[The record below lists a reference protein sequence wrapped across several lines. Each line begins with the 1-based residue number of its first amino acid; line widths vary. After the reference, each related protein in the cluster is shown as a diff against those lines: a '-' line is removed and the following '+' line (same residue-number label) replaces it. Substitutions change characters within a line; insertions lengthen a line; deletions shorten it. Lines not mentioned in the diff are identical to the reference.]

1 MRPPQGIRRM
11 RVLLLVML
19 LLIGIINYVDRSTL
33 AIANHSVQDEFGI
46 GPTEMG
52 LLLSV
57 FSWAYAF
64 AQLPAGGLLDR
75 FGPRKVLGGGL
86 LLWSV
91 AQAFCGVAAN
101 FKQMLFGRL
110 FLGVGEAPAF
120 PGGAKVV
127 ADWFPRESR
136 GLPIGLFNTA
146 STLAPAIAPPLLTWL
161 MLSYGWR
168 TMFVV
173 AGVAG
178 IVLALIWF
186 AVYRDRAQLSA
197 EPGPAPEPVS
207 LREWLGLL
215 RHRSTWG
222 MMIGFS
228 GVIYSIYLYLTWLP
242 AYLSSERGLSVAD
255 TGIALVVPYLAGTLG
270 MLSGGGVGDLL
281 VRRGFS
287 TMIARKVPIC
297 AGLLLGGLCTIP
309 VALTPSTAL
318 ALVCISASQ
327 FFMNNAS
334 AGAWS
339 LAATVGAERITA
351 SLGSLQNFGG
361 YFGGA
366 FAPLI
371 TGIIVDRTGS
381 FVIALLAASGIAIA
395 AALSYAFL
403 VGRPV
408 GPEPVKSTVEQRRGA
423 DGRG

>member
-1 MRPPQGIRRM
+1 M
-11 RVLLLVML
+11 RVVLMVML
-19 LLIGIINYVDRSTL
+19 LLIGIVNYIDRSTL
-33 AIANHSVQDEFGI
+33 AIANHSVQHDFGI

-75 FGPRKVLGGGL
+75 FGTRRVLGGGL

-91 AQAFCGVAAN
+91 AQAFCGLAAN
-101 FKQMLFGRL
+101 FKQMLFGRV
-110 FLGVGEAPAF
+110 FLGLGEAPAF

-127 ADWFPRESR
+127 SEWWPRESR
-136 GLPIGLFNTA
+136 GLPVGLFNAA
-146 STLAPAIAPPLLTWL
+146 STIAPAIAPPLLTWL

-168 TMFVV
+168 AMFVV

-186 AVYRDRAQLSA
+186 TVHRDR
-197 EPGPAPEPVS
+197 GPAADDQQPVPVS
-207 LREWLGLL
+207 VREWAGLL
-215 RHRSTWG
+215 RHRTTWG
-222 MMIGFS
+222 MVLGFT

-242 AYLSSERGLSVAD
+242 AYLESERGLSVAD
-255 TGIALVVPYLAGTLG
+255 TGIALIVPYLAGTLG
-270 MLSGGGVGDLL
+270 MLAGGAFGDLL
-281 VRRGFS
+281 VRRGVS
-287 TMIARKVPIC
+287 TMPARKIPIC
-297 AGLLLGGLCTIP
+297 TGLLVGGLCTIP

-318 ALVCISASQ
+318 ALVCISLAQ
-327 FFMNNAS
+327 FFMNSAS

-339 LAATVGAERITA
+339 LAATAGSERITA

-371 TGIIVDRTGS
+371 TGIIVDQTGS
-381 FVIALLAASGIAIA
+381 FVMALLAASGIAIL

-408 GPEPVKSTVEQRRGA
+408 GVAVGPQTAKEPA
-423 DGRG
+423 

>member
-1 MRPPQGIRRM
+1 MGAPAGIRRM
-11 RVLLLVML
+11 RIVLMVML
-19 LLIGIINYVDRSTL
+19 LLIGIVNYIDRSTL
-33 AIANHSVQDEFGI
+33 AIANHSVQHDFGI

-75 FGPRKVLGGGL
+75 FGTRRVLGGGL

-91 AQAFCGVAAN
+91 AQAFCGLAAN
-101 FKQMLFGRL
+101 FKQMLFGRM
-110 FLGVGEAPAF
+110 FLGLGEAPAF

-127 ADWFPRESR
+127 SEWWPRESR
-136 GLPIGLFNTA
+136 GLPVGLFNAA
-146 STLAPAIAPPLLTWL
+146 STIAPAIAPPLLTWL

-168 TMFVV
+168 TMFVI
-173 AGVAG
+173 AGVVG

-186 AVYRDRAQLSA
+186 AVHRDRRQVEA
-197 EPGPAPEPVS
+197 EDEPEPVS
-207 LREWLGLL
+207 IKEWAGLL
-215 RHRSTWG
+215 RHRTTWG
-222 MMIGFS
+222 MVLGFS

-242 AYLSSERGLSVAD
+242 AYLESERGLSVAD

-270 MLSGGGVGDLL
+270 MLAGGAFGDLL
-281 VRRGFS
+281 VRRGVP
-287 TMIARKVPIC
+287 TMAARKIPIC
-297 AGLLLGGLCTIP
+297 TGLVVGGLCTIP
-309 VALTPSTAL
+309 VALTPSTTL
-318 ALVCISASQ
+318 ALVCISLAQ
-327 FFMNNAS
+327 FFMNSAS

-339 LAATVGAERITA
+339 LAATAGSARITA

-371 TGIIVDRTGS
+371 TGIIVDETGS
-381 FVIALLAASGIAIA
+381 FVLALLAASGIAIV

-403 VGRPV
+403 VGKPV
-408 GPEPVKSTVEQRRGA
+408 GQAPTPVETPTQR
-423 DGRG
+423 

>member
-1 MRPPQGIRRM
+1 MRI
-11 RVLLLVML
+11 VLMVML
-19 LLIGIINYVDRSTL
+19 LLIGIVNYIDRSTL
-33 AIANHSVQDEFGI
+33 AIANHSVQHDFGI

-75 FGPRKVLGGGL
+75 FGTRRVLGGGL

-91 AQAFCGVAAN
+91 AQAFCGLAAN
-101 FKQMLFGRL
+101 FKQMLFGRM
-110 FLGVGEAPAF
+110 FLGLGEAPAF

-127 ADWFPRESR
+127 SEWWPRESR
-136 GLPIGLFNTA
+136 GLPVGLFNAA
-146 STLAPAIAPPLLTWL
+146 STIAPAIAPPLLTWL

-168 TMFVV
+168 AMFVV
-173 AGVAG
+173 AGVVG

-186 AVYRDRAQLSA
+186 AVHRDRGQV
-197 EPGPAPEPVS
+197 EVEDEPEPVS
-207 LREWLGLL
+207 IKEWAGLL
-215 RHRSTWG
+215 RHRTTWG
-222 MMIGFS
+222 MVLGFS

-242 AYLSSERGLSVAD
+242 AYLESERGLSVAD

-270 MLSGGGVGDLL
+270 MLAGGAFGDLL
-281 VRRGFS
+281 VRRGVP
-287 TMIARKVPIC
+287 TMAARKIPIC
-297 AGLLLGGLCTIP
+297 TGLVVGGLCTIP
-309 VALTPSTAL
+309 VALTPSTTL
-318 ALVCISASQ
+318 ALVCISLAQ
-327 FFMNNAS
+327 FFMNSAS

-339 LAATVGAERITA
+339 LAATAGSERITA

-371 TGIIVDRTGS
+371 TGIIVDQTGS
-381 FVIALLAASGIAIA
+381 FVLALLAASGIAIV

-403 VGRPV
+403 VGKPV
-408 GPEPVKSTVEQRRGA
+408 GLAPTPVETPTQR
-423 DGRG
+423 

>member
-1 MRPPQGIRRM
+1 MRI
-11 RVLLLVML
+11 VLMVML
-19 LLIGIINYVDRSTL
+19 LLIGIVNYIDRSTL
-33 AIANHSVQDEFGI
+33 AIANHSVQHDFGI

-75 FGPRKVLGGGL
+75 FGTRRVLGGGL

-91 AQAFCGVAAN
+91 AQAFCGLAAN
-101 FKQMLFGRL
+101 FKQMLFGRM
-110 FLGVGEAPAF
+110 FLGLGEAPAF

-127 ADWFPRESR
+127 SEWWPRESR
-136 GLPIGLFNTA
+136 GLPVGLFNAA
-146 STLAPAIAPPLLTWL
+146 STIAPAIAPPLLTWL

-173 AGVAG
+173 AGVVG

-186 AVYRDRAQLSA
+186 AVHRDRGQV
-197 EPGPAPEPVS
+197 EVEGEPEPVS
-207 LREWLGLL
+207 IKEWAGLL
-215 RHRSTWG
+215 RHRTTWG
-222 MMIGFS
+222 MVLGFS

-242 AYLSSERGLSVAD
+242 AYLESERGLSVAD

-270 MLSGGGVGDLL
+270 MLAGGAFGDLL
-281 VRRGFS
+281 VRRGVP
-287 TMIARKVPIC
+287 TMAARKIPIC
-297 AGLLLGGLCTIP
+297 TGLVVGGLCTIP
-309 VALTPSTAL
+309 VALTPSTTL
-318 ALVCISASQ
+318 ALVCISLAQ
-327 FFMNNAS
+327 FFMNSAS

-339 LAATVGAERITA
+339 LAATAGSERITA

-371 TGIIVDRTGS
+371 TGIIVDQTGS
-381 FVIALLAASGIAIA
+381 FVLALLAASGIAIV

-403 VGRPV
+403 VGKPV
-408 GPEPVKSTVEQRRGA
+408 GLAPTPVETPTQR
-423 DGRG
+423 

>member
-1 MRPPQGIRRM
+1 MRI
-11 RVLLLVML
+11 VLMVML
-19 LLIGIINYVDRSTL
+19 LLIGIVNYIDRSTL
-33 AIANHSVQDEFGI
+33 AIANHSVQHDFGI

-75 FGPRKVLGGGL
+75 FGTRRVLGGGL

-91 AQAFCGVAAN
+91 AQAFCGLAAN
-101 FKQMLFGRL
+101 FKQMLFGRM
-110 FLGVGEAPAF
+110 FLGLGEAPAF

-127 ADWFPRESR
+127 SEWWPRESR
-136 GLPIGLFNTA
+136 GLPVGLFNAA
-146 STLAPAIAPPLLTWL
+146 STIAPAIAPPLLTWL

-168 TMFVV
+168 AMFVV
-173 AGVAG
+173 AGVVG

-186 AVYRDRAQLSA
+186 AVHRDREQV
-197 EPGPAPEPVS
+197 EFEDEPEPVS
-207 LREWLGLL
+207 IKEWAGLL
-215 RHRSTWG
+215 RHRTTWG
-222 MMIGFS
+222 MVLGFS

-242 AYLSSERGLSVAD
+242 AYLESERGLSVAD

-270 MLSGGGVGDLL
+270 MLAGGAFGDLL
-281 VRRGFS
+281 VRRGVP
-287 TMIARKVPIC
+287 TMAARKIPIC
-297 AGLLLGGLCTIP
+297 TGLVVGGLCTIP
-309 VALTPSTAL
+309 VALTPSTTL
-318 ALVCISASQ
+318 ALVCISLAQ
-327 FFMNNAS
+327 FFMNSAS

-339 LAATVGAERITA
+339 LAATAGSERITA

-371 TGIIVDRTGS
+371 TGIIVDQTGS
-381 FVIALLAASGIAIA
+381 FVLALLAASGIAIV

-403 VGRPV
+403 VGKPV
-408 GPEPVKSTVEQRRGA
+408 GLAPTPVETPTQR
-423 DGRG
+423 

>member
-1 MRPPQGIRRM
+1 MRI
-11 RVLLLVML
+11 VLMVML
-19 LLIGIINYVDRSTL
+19 LLIGIVNYIDRSTL
-33 AIANHSVQDEFGI
+33 AIANHSVQHDFGI

-75 FGPRKVLGGGL
+75 FGTRRVLGGGL

-91 AQAFCGVAAN
+91 AQAFCGLAAN
-101 FKQMLFGRL
+101 FKQMLFGRM
-110 FLGVGEAPAF
+110 FLGLGEAPAF

-127 ADWFPRESR
+127 SEWWPRESR
-136 GLPIGLFNTA
+136 GLPVGLFNAA
-146 STLAPAIAPPLLTWL
+146 STIAPAIAPPLLTWL

-173 AGVAG
+173 AGVVG

-186 AVYRDRAQLSA
+186 AVHRDRRQVEA
-197 EPGPAPEPVS
+197 EDEPEPVS
-207 LREWLGLL
+207 IKEWAGLL
-215 RHRSTWG
+215 RHRTTWG
-222 MMIGFS
+222 MVLGFS

-242 AYLSSERGLSVAD
+242 AYLESERGLSVAD

-270 MLSGGGVGDLL
+270 MLAGGAFGDLL
-281 VRRGFS
+281 VRRGVP
-287 TMIARKVPIC
+287 TMAARKIPIC
-297 AGLLLGGLCTIP
+297 TGLVVGGLCTIP
-309 VALTPSTAL
+309 VALTPSTTL
-318 ALVCISASQ
+318 ALVCISLAQ
-327 FFMNNAS
+327 FFMNSAS

-339 LAATVGAERITA
+339 LAATAGSERITA

-371 TGIIVDRTGS
+371 TGIIVDQTGS
-381 FVIALLAASGIAIA
+381 FVLALLAASGIAIV

-403 VGRPV
+403 VGKPV
-408 GPEPVKSTVEQRRGA
+408 GLALTPVETPTQR
-423 DGRG
+423 

>member
-1 MRPPQGIRRM
+1 M
-11 RVLLLVML
+11 RVLLLVL
-19 LLIGIINYVDRSTL
+19 LVLIGIVNYVDRSTL
-33 AIANHSVQDEFGI
+33 AIANNSVQDEFGI

-86 LLWSV
+86 LLWSA
-91 AQAFCGVAAN
+91 AQAFCGLAAG
-101 FKQMLFGRL
+101 FKQMLAGRL
-110 FLGVGEAPAF
+110 VLGLGEAPAF

-136 GLPIGLFNTA
+136 GLPVGLFNTA

-168 TMFVV
+168 TMFVA

-178 IVLALIWF
+178 IVLALVWF
-186 AVYRDRAQLSA
+186 VVYRDRGQVAD
-197 EPGPAPEPVS
+197 EPEPEAAPEPVS
-207 LREWLGLL
+207 VREWVSLL

-228 GVIYSIYLYLTWLP
+228 GVIYSVYLYLTWLP
-242 AYLSSERGLSVAD
+242 AYLEGERGLSVAD
-255 TGIALVVPYLAGTLG
+255 TGLALVVPYLAGTLG

-281 VRRGFS
+281 VRRGVR

-309 VALTPSTAL
+309 VALTPSTTL
-318 ALVCISASQ
+318 ALVCISGAQ

-339 LAATVGAERITA
+339 LATTVGAERITA

-403 VGRPV
+403 VGKPV
-408 GPEPVKSTVEQRRGA
+408 GLTEAETVPSR
-423 DGRG
+423 

>member
-1 MRPPQGIRRM
+1 MRI
-11 RVLLLVML
+11 VLMVML
-19 LLIGIINYVDRSTL
+19 LLIGIVNYIDRSTL
-33 AIANHSVQDEFGI
+33 AIANHSVQHDFGI

-75 FGPRKVLGGGL
+75 FGTRRVLGGGL

-91 AQAFCGVAAN
+91 AQAFCGLAAN
-101 FKQMLFGRL
+101 FKQMLFGRM
-110 FLGVGEAPAF
+110 FLGLGEAPAF

-127 ADWFPRESR
+127 SEWWPRESR
-136 GLPIGLFNTA
+136 GLPVGLFNAA
-146 STLAPAIAPPLLTWL
+146 STIAPAIAPPLLTWL

-168 TMFVV
+168 AMFVV
-173 AGVAG
+173 AGVVG

-186 AVYRDRAQLSA
+186 AVHRDRGQV
-197 EPGPAPEPVS
+197 EVEDEPEPVS
-207 LREWLGLL
+207 IKEWAGLL
-215 RHRSTWG
+215 RHRTTWG
-222 MMIGFS
+222 MVLGFS

-242 AYLSSERGLSVAD
+242 AYLESERGLSVAD

-270 MLSGGGVGDLL
+270 MLAGGGFGDLL
-281 VRRGFS
+281 VRRGVP
-287 TMIARKVPIC
+287 TMAARKIPIC
-297 AGLLLGGLCTIP
+297 TGLVVGGLCTIP
-309 VALTPSTAL
+309 VALTPSTTL
-318 ALVCISASQ
+318 ALVCISLAQ
-327 FFMNNAS
+327 FFMNSAS

-339 LAATVGAERITA
+339 LAATAGSERITA

-371 TGIIVDRTGS
+371 TGIIVDQTGS
-381 FVIALLAASGIAIA
+381 FVLALLAASGIAIV

-403 VGRPV
+403 VGKPV
-408 GPEPVKSTVEQRRGA
+408 GLAPPTPAETPTQRSWGV
-423 DGRG
+423 

>member
-1 MRPPQGIRRM
+1 MRI
-11 RVLLLVML
+11 VLMVML
-19 LLIGIINYVDRSTL
+19 LLIGIVNYIDRSTL
-33 AIANHSVQDEFGI
+33 AIANHSVQHDFGI

-75 FGPRKVLGGGL
+75 FGTRRVLGGGL

-91 AQAFCGVAAN
+91 AQAFCGLAAN
-101 FKQMLFGRL
+101 FKQMLFGRM
-110 FLGVGEAPAF
+110 FLGLGEAPAF

-127 ADWFPRESR
+127 SEWWPRESR
-136 GLPIGLFNTA
+136 GLPVGLFNAA
-146 STLAPAIAPPLLTWL
+146 STIAPAIAPPLLTWL

-168 TMFVV
+168 AMFVV
-173 AGVAG
+173 AGVVG

-186 AVYRDRAQLSA
+186 AVHRDRGQV
-197 EPGPAPEPVS
+197 EVEDGPEPVS
-207 LREWLGLL
+207 IKEWAGLL
-215 RHRSTWG
+215 RHRTTWG
-222 MMIGFS
+222 MVLGFS

-242 AYLSSERGLSVAD
+242 AYLESERGLSVAD

-270 MLSGGGVGDLL
+270 MLAGGAFGDLL
-281 VRRGFS
+281 VRRGVP
-287 TMIARKVPIC
+287 TMAARKIPIC
-297 AGLLLGGLCTIP
+297 TGLVVGGLCTIP
-309 VALTPSTAL
+309 VALTPSTTL
-318 ALVCISASQ
+318 ALVCISLAQ
-327 FFMNNAS
+327 FFMNSAS

-339 LAATVGAERITA
+339 LAATAGSERITA

-371 TGIIVDRTGS
+371 TGIIVDQTGS
-381 FVIALLAASGIAIA
+381 FVLALLAASGIAIV

-403 VGRPV
+403 VGKPV
-408 GPEPVKSTVEQRRGA
+408 GLAPTPVETPTQR
-423 DGRG
+423 

>member
-1 MRPPQGIRRM
+1 MRI
-11 RVLLLVML
+11 VLMVML
-19 LLIGIINYVDRSTL
+19 LLIGIVNYIDRSTL
-33 AIANHSVQDEFGI
+33 AIANHSVQHDFGI

-75 FGPRKVLGGGL
+75 FGTRRVLGGGL

-91 AQAFCGVAAN
+91 AQAFCGLAAN
-101 FKQMLFGRL
+101 FKQMLFGRM
-110 FLGVGEAPAF
+110 FLGLGEAPAF

-127 ADWFPRESR
+127 SEWWPRESR
-136 GLPIGLFNTA
+136 GLPVGLFNAA
-146 STLAPAIAPPLLTWL
+146 STIAPAIAPPLLTWL

-168 TMFVV
+168 AMFVV
-173 AGVAG
+173 AGVVG

-186 AVYRDRAQLSA
+186 AVHRDRGQV
-197 EPGPAPEPVS
+197 EFEDEPEPVS
-207 LREWLGLL
+207 IKEWAGLL
-215 RHRSTWG
+215 RHRTTWG
-222 MMIGFS
+222 MVLGFS

-242 AYLSSERGLSVAD
+242 AYLESERGLSVAD

-270 MLSGGGVGDLL
+270 MLAGGAFGDLL
-281 VRRGFS
+281 VRRGVP
-287 TMIARKVPIC
+287 TMAARKIPIC
-297 AGLLLGGLCTIP
+297 TGLVVGGLCTIP
-309 VALTPSTAL
+309 VALTPSTTL
-318 ALVCISASQ
+318 ALVCISLAQ
-327 FFMNNAS
+327 FFMNSAS

-339 LAATVGAERITA
+339 LAATAGSERITA

-371 TGIIVDRTGS
+371 TGIIVDQTGS
-381 FVIALLAASGIAIA
+381 FVLALLAASGIAIV

-403 VGRPV
+403 VGKPV
-408 GPEPVKSTVEQRRGA
+408 GLAPTPVETPTQR
-423 DGRG
+423 

>member
-1 MRPPQGIRRM
+1 MRI
-11 RVLLLVML
+11 VLMVML
-19 LLIGIINYVDRSTL
+19 LLIGIVNYIDRSTL
-33 AIANHSVQDEFGI
+33 AIANHSVQHDFGI

-75 FGPRKVLGGGL
+75 FGTRRVLGGGL

-91 AQAFCGVAAN
+91 AQAFCGLAAN
-101 FKQMLFGRL
+101 FKQMLFGRM
-110 FLGVGEAPAF
+110 FLGLGEAPAF

-127 ADWFPRESR
+127 SEWWPRESR
-136 GLPIGLFNTA
+136 GLPVGLFNAA
-146 STLAPAIAPPLLTWL
+146 STIAPAIAPPLLTWL

-168 TMFVV
+168 TMFVI
-173 AGVAG
+173 AGVVG

-186 AVYRDRAQLSA
+186 AVHRDRRQVEA
-197 EPGPAPEPVS
+197 EDEPEPVS
-207 LREWLGLL
+207 IKEWAGLL
-215 RHRSTWG
+215 RHRTTWG
-222 MMIGFS
+222 MVLGFS

-242 AYLSSERGLSVAD
+242 AYLESERGLSVAD

-270 MLSGGGVGDLL
+270 MLAGGAFGDLL
-281 VRRGFS
+281 VRRGVP
-287 TMIARKVPIC
+287 TMAARKIPIC
-297 AGLLLGGLCTIP
+297 TGLVVGGLCTIP
-309 VALTPSTAL
+309 VALTPSTPL
-318 ALVCISASQ
+318 ALVCISLAQ
-327 FFMNNAS
+327 FFMNSAS

-339 LAATVGAERITA
+339 LAATAGSARITA

-371 TGIIVDRTGS
+371 TGIIVDETGS
-381 FVIALLAASGIAIA
+381 FVLALLAASGIAIV

-403 VGRPV
+403 VGKPV
-408 GPEPVKSTVEQRRGA
+408 GQAPTPVETPTQR
-423 DGRG
+423 

>member
-1 MRPPQGIRRM
+1 MRI
-11 RVLLLVML
+11 VLMVML
-19 LLIGIINYVDRSTL
+19 LLIGIVNYIDRSTL
-33 AIANHSVQDEFGI
+33 AIANHSVQHDFGI

-75 FGPRKVLGGGL
+75 FGTRRVLGGGL

-91 AQAFCGVAAN
+91 AQAFCGLAAN
-101 FKQMLFGRL
+101 FKQMLFGRM
-110 FLGVGEAPAF
+110 FLGLGEAPAF

-127 ADWFPRESR
+127 SEWWPRESR
-136 GLPIGLFNTA
+136 GLPVGLFNAA
-146 STLAPAIAPPLLTWL
+146 STIAPAIAPPLLTWL

-168 TMFVV
+168 TMFVI
-173 AGVAG
+173 AGVVG

-186 AVYRDRAQLSA
+186 AVHRDRRQVEA
-197 EPGPAPEPVS
+197 EDEPEPVS
-207 LREWLGLL
+207 IKEWAGLL
-215 RHRSTWG
+215 RHRTTWG
-222 MMIGFS
+222 MVLGFS

-242 AYLSSERGLSVAD
+242 AYLESERGLSVAD

-270 MLSGGGVGDLL
+270 MLAGGAFGDLL
-281 VRRGFS
+281 VRRGVP
-287 TMIARKVPIC
+287 TMAARKIPIC
-297 AGLLLGGLCTIP
+297 TGLVVGGLCTIP
-309 VALTPSTAL
+309 VALTPSTTL
-318 ALVCISASQ
+318 ALVCISLAQ
-327 FFMNNAS
+327 FFMNSAS

-339 LAATVGAERITA
+339 LAATAGSARITA

-371 TGIIVDRTGS
+371 TGIIVDETGS
-381 FVIALLAASGIAIA
+381 FVLALLAASGIAIV

-403 VGRPV
+403 VGKPV
-408 GPEPVKSTVEQRRGA
+408 GQAPTPVETPTQR
-423 DGRG
+423 

>member
-1 MRPPQGIRRM
+1 MSPPRSIRRM
-11 RVLLLVML
+11 RFVLLVML
-19 LLIGIINYVDRSTL
+19 LLIGIVNYIDRSTL

-86 LLWSV
+86 LLWSI
-91 AQAFCGVAAN
+91 AQAFCGIAAN

-110 FLGVGEAPAF
+110 FLGLGEAPAF

-127 ADWFPRESR
+127 SDWFPRESR
-136 GLPIGLFNTA
+136 GAPIGLFNTA

-168 TMFVV
+168 AMFVV

-178 IVLALIWF
+178 VVLALVWF
-186 AVYRDRAQLSA
+186 VVYRDRKQLSD
-197 EPGPAPEPVS
+197 EPQAAAEPVS
-207 LREWLGLL
+207 MREWLGLL
-215 RHRSTWG
+215 RHRTTWG
-222 MMIGFS
+222 MIVGFS

-242 AYLSSERGLSVAD
+242 AYLESERGLSVAD
-255 TGIALVVPYLAGTLG
+255 TGIALIVPYLAGTLG
-270 MLSGGGVGDLL
+270 MLAGGGVGDLL
-281 VRRGFS
+281 VRRGVS
-287 TMIARKVPIC
+287 TMLARKVPIC
-297 AGLLLGGLCTIP
+297 GGLLIGGLCTIP
-309 VALTPSTAL
+309 VALTPSTTL

-327 FFMNNAS
+327 FFMNSAS
-334 AGAWS
+334 SGAWS
-339 LAATVGAERITA
+339 LATTVGSERITA

-371 TGIIVDRTGS
+371 TGIIVDETGS
-381 FVIALLAASGIAIA
+381 FVIALLAAGGIAIA

-403 VGRPV
+403 VRKPV
-408 GPEPVKSTVEQRRGA
+408 GIPESAVAAAHSGK
-423 DGRG
+423 D